1 MAHKRHKRK
10 SKQGLAPGSLVFT
23 GVQKMAQ
30 VGITVIHYNGT
41 VYEEKKITHLPDI
54 FELIDT
60 FNGVVW
66 INIDGI
72 HDVETIESLCNYL
85 QIHKLVTED
94 ILNIDQRPKL
104 DEYTDYVLTIMGVF
118 QWEASHHSLDSEQ
131 ISFLLKKNVLISFQE
146 REGDF
151 FEGVRNRLRESKGLI
166 RTRTADYLLYALIDS
181 ITDHYFSVL
190 ELFGDRLDAL
200 EIELLEDPNSKILGK
215 LHSVRQETLLLR
227 RSVYPLREVVSRFE
241 KLEPPL
247 IHPDTRIFI
256 RDLYDHSIQVI
267 DLVETYRELSLSL
280 LDLYMNSVS
289 NRMNEIMKVLTI
301 MASIFIPLTFIVGV
315 YGMNF
320 DHIPE
325 LHYRYGYFAV
335 WAIMLIIFVSLLYFF
350 KKKKWL

>member
-1 MAHKRHKRK
+1 
-10 SKQGLAPGSLVFT
+10 
-23 GVQKMAQ
+23 
-30 VGITVIHYNGT
+30 
-41 VYEEKKITHLPDI
+41 
-54 FELIDT
+54 
-60 FNGVVW
+60 
-66 INIDGI
+66 
-72 HDVETIESLCNYL
+72 
-85 QIHKLVTED
+85 
-94 ILNIDQRPKL
+94 
-104 DEYTDYVLTIMGVF
+104 
-118 QWEASHHSLDSEQ
+118 
-131 ISFLLKKNVLISFQE
+131 
-146 REGDF
+146 
-151 FEGVRNRLRESKGLI
+151 
-166 RTRTADYLLYALIDS
+166 S

-200 EIELLEDPNSKILGK
+200 EIELLEDPSSKILGK